1 MPALPPAHFRK
12 TCRNTVFTLNN
23 GFTLIELMIS
33 LAILAI
39 LLAAAVPAM
48 MDFLERNQSRAI
60 ISEVR
65 NLVALARENAV
76 HHSCHTTMCPSDN
89 QIQCS
94 ANMDAPVVVFSD
106 CNRNREIDGDD
117 ELYRVMQPLPQNSQL
132 IWSFSA
138 GRRYIQMTPQGHTNS
153 TFGSLIYCPASG
165 EERHARLLIISRSGR
180 ARYGK
185 DTDSDGIPN
194 RSGGENVG
202 C

>member
-1 MPALPPAHFRK
+1 MLAFTPANHRK
-12 TCRNTVFTLNN
+12 TSHRNNS

-33 LAILAI
+33 LAIMAI

-76 HHSCHTTMCPSDN
+76 HHGCHTIMCPSDDRV
-89 QIQCS
+89 QCS
-94 ANMDAPVVVFSD
+94 RNMDAPVMVFSD

-117 ELYRVMQPLPQNSQL
+117 ELYRVMQPLPENSQL
-132 IWSFSA
+132 HWSFSA

-165 EERHARLLIISRSGR
+165 KEEHARLLIISRSGR

-185 DTDSDGIPN
+185 DTNGDGIPN
-194 RSGGENVG
+194 RASGENVG

>member
-1 MPALPPAHFRK
+1 MHNSRPLSHQKPSSLK
-12 TCRNTVFTLNN
+12 SD

-33 LAILAI
+33 LAIVAI

-48 MDFLERNQSRAI
+48 LDFLERNQSRAI

-76 HHSCHTTMCPSDN
+76 HHGCHTIMCPSEN
-89 QIQCS
+89 QTQCS
-94 ANMDAPVVVFSD
+94 RNMDAPVIVFSD

-117 ELYRVMQPLPQNSQL
+117 ELYRVMQSLPGNSQL
-132 IWSFSA
+132 QWSFSA
-138 GRRYIQMTPQGHTNS
+138 GRRYVQMTPQGYTNS

-165 EERHARLLIISRSGR
+165 EEKHARLLIISRSGR
-180 ARYGK
+180 ARYGR
-185 DTDSDGIPN
+185 DTDGDGIPN
-194 RSGGENVG
+194 RSSGENVG

>member
-1 MPALPPAHFRK
+1 MPVLTPLPH
-12 TCRNTVFTLNN
+12 RNSPFQNN
-23 GFTLIELMIS
+23 RGFTLIELMIS

-48 MDFLERNQSRAI
+48 LDFLERNQSRAI

-76 HHSCHTTMCPSDN
+76 HHGCHTIMCPSDDRA
-89 QIQCS
+89 QCS
-94 ANMDAPVVVFSD
+94 RNTDAPVIVFSD
-106 CNRNREIDGDD
+106 CNKNREIDGDD
-117 ELYRVMQPLPQNSQL
+117 QLYRVMQPLPENSRL
-132 IWSFSA
+132 VWSFSA
-138 GRRYIQMTPQGHTNS
+138 GRRYVQMTPQGHTNS

-165 EERHARLLIISRSGR
+165 EEKHARLLIISRTGR

-185 DTDSDGIPN
+185 DTDGDEIPN
-194 RSGGENVG
+194 RSSGDNVG